1 MGITL
6 NPSISLLLLAVLLA
20 GAYFVFWRVRL
31 DYTRFGKLSR
41 PVAILQVAY
50 FFLYALASYAFL
62 DSRLSQVDTAGALF
76 LPALILMGA
85 GLLFVLFSMPF
96 LGRRSFGQ
104 EVGSLR
110 TSGLYHFSRN
120 PQLVGGFL
128 FIAGYSLLWLS
139 WSGAVWAALWLL
151 LSHLMVRGEEEHL
164 ERTFGEAYREY
175 CARTPRYL
183 GLPGRRKKSNTP

>member
-1 MGITL
+1 MGIRL
-6 NPSISLLLLAVLLA
+6 DPFISLLLLAVLLA

-31 DYTRFGKLSR
+31 DYRRLGKLTR

-50 FFLYALASYAFL
+50 FFVYALASYAFL

-85 GLLFVLFSMPF
+85 GLLFVVFSMPF
-96 LGRRSFGQ
+96 LGQRSFGQ

-110 TSGLYHFSRN
+110 TSGMYHFSRN

-128 FIAGYSLLWLS
+128 FIVGYAMLWPSWAGAL
-139 WSGAVWAALWLL
+139 WAALWLAI
-151 LSHLMVRGEEEHL
+151 SHLMVRGEEEHL
-164 ERTFGEAYREY
+164 EKVFGEEYQDY
-175 CARTPRYL
+175 CARTPRYC
-183 GLPGRRKKSNTP
+183 GLPRKHIIEG